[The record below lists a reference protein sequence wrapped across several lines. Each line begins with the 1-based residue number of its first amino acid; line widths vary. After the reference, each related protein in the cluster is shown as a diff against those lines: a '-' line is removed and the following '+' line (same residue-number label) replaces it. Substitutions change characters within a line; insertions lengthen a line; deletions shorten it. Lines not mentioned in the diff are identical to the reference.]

1 MTCTNNRTGGPA
13 IFQFSNNQP
22 MIKAIAIDDELLA
35 LKVIESFCAKID
47 FISLEKTFNKPK
59 EALKYLEEYPVD
71 LLFLDINMPS
81 MTGIELFRKITQ
93 NSMVIFTTA
102 YSEYAVEG
110 FNLNAIDYLLKPFTF
125 ERFLQG
131 TTKANEYFKIQQP
144 NDAEKPSYLYIR
156 ADYRLHKIPLADIQF
171 IEGLDDYL
179 KIYIVANKPIVAR
192 MTMKNM
198 LEKLPAKDFMRVHRS
213 FIVPFSRI
221 ENVRNKIISIGEEEI
236 PIGVSYEKTFFE
248 NFGK

>member
-1 MTCTNNRTGGPA
+1 
-13 IFQFSNNQP
+13 

-35 LKVIESFCAKID
+35 LKVIESFCAKVD
-47 FISLEKTFNKPK
+47 FINLEKTFHKPK

-81 MTGIELFRKITQ
+81 MTGIELFRSITQ
-93 NSMVIFTTA
+93 NTMVIFTTA

-131 TTKANEYFKIQQP
+131 ANKAHEYFKIQQP
-144 NDAEKPSYLYIR
+144 NDAETPSYLYIR
-156 ADYRLHKIPLADIQF
+156 ADYRLHKIPLADILF

-179 KIYIVANKPIVAR
+179 KIHIINAKSIVAR
-192 MTMKNM
+192 MTMKTM
-198 LEKLPAKDFMRVHRS
+198 LEKLPAKDFVRVHRS
-213 FIVPFSRI
+213 FIVPFARI

-248 NFGK
+248 SFGK